1 MGGGVVAPSVVL
13 LCLALGI
20 PHAMIWRL
28 AFGFGALVSLFSL
41 GLRVVV
47 AKNSSKFESVQGRQ
61 SVRRSFKILWEQ
73 YRVQLF
79 GTAGAW
85 FWYDIVDYGLGL
97 YSAEI
102 SGVATG
108 EDLFGTTLNTLFFAL
123 L

>member
-1 MGGGVVAPSVVL
+1 MGIYWLLTCFRFIMGIGIGGEYPCCASHTAEASDFKTSGRNMAISIASAVVGGVVAPSVVL
-13 LCLALGI
+13 LCLALRI

-73 YRVQLF
+73 
-79 GTAGAW
+79 
-85 FWYDIVDYGLGL
+85 
-97 YSAEI
+97 
-102 SGVATG
+102 
-108 EDLFGTTLNTLFFAL
+108 
-123 L
+123 